1 MDKFTT
7 LTSIIAPLD
16 RANIDTDAII
26 PKQFLKSIKRSGFGV
41 NLFDE
46 WRYLDHGEVGM
57 DNSKRPLNT
66 DFILNKAEYQGAL
79 KSISSKPFIK
89 RRLRSPSISKG

>member
-1 MDKFTT
+1 
-7 LTSIIAPLD
+7 
-16 RANIDTDAII
+16 
-26 PKQFLKSIKRSGFGV
+26 V

-66 DFILNKAEYQGAL
+66 DFILNKAEYQGGVFRYFLREFGVRLLVNILFLIKQLSATV
-79 KSISSKPFIK
+79 FIF
-89 RRLRSPSISKG
+89 LL